1 MTPLNQVVITGKVTH
16 DPRFQY
22 QPDGTPVLQFP
33 LEMNDSTVQNKKG
46 KRSLIHIVAFGRLA
60 EIRPEVQ
67 SGQRFLIKGRLLQR
81 RWQTPEGR
89 NQTRTEVI
97 ASELHR
103 LEGETNLQAQDQT
116 RKERKL

>member
-1 MTPLNQVVITGKVTH
+1 MTPLNQVIITGKVINV
-16 DPRFQY
+16 PRFQY

-33 LEMNDSTVQNKKG
+33 LEMNGSKDRDRTG
-46 KRSLIHIVAFGRLA
+46 ERSLIHIVAFGKLA

-67 SGQRFLIKGRLLQR
+67 SGQRLLVKGRLLQR

-97 ASELHR
+97 ASELHP
-103 LEGETNLQAQDQT
+103 LEGETNLHGQDET
-116 RKERKL
+116 RKERR